1 MNMSNQGGC
10 IHGREFCLECNDK
23 KIPRRPESI
32 GQAHRIMCQMRATIE
47 QQQARIKFQDE
58 VIAEREILANKEVE
72 SLRAKVAELEAELQS
87 EKIYSINCKLGNVDA
102 SDGELSAEIE
112 LLRAKVAELEAE
124 SRRLGEAPDIVEQSR
139 TLARA
144 FMDGQFPNK
153 KATGILIAQSDLI
166 ESLEDGLEQERSERF
181 ILQQRIDEPEE
192 RTALA
197 WIPASDL
204 PEEKKY
210 TPCLL
215 AVWYRLAVDFSVTL
229 EKGAYDG
236 YSKSFEWKEGQYSN
250 DENYTV
256 LGWVPINC
264 ILLPPPPEQ
273 SDDR

>member
-1 MNMSNQGGC
+1 MT
-10 IHGREFCLECNDK
+10 DK
-23 KIPRRPESI
+23 
-32 GQAHRIMCQMRATIE
+32 
-47 QQQARIKFQDE
+47 
-58 VIAEREILANKEVE
+58 
-72 SLRAKVAELEAELQS
+72 
-87 EKIYSINCKLGNVDA
+87 
-102 SDGELSAEIE
+102 
-112 LLRAKVAELEAE
+112 
-124 SRRLGEAPDIVEQSR
+124 APDIEQLQKQWDASAKMR
-139 TLARA
+139 DMGLAN
-144 FMDGQFPNK
+144 DYV
-153 KATGILIAQSDLI
+153 KALR
-166 ESLEDGLEQERSERF
+166 E
-181 ILQQRIDEPEE
+181 RIDELEE